1 MNRLQTIIVALS
13 LVVAFACGSVEAE
26 KSALSAEVAIE
37 HPTPAEV
44 QEEQVADTTQ
54 VNAVDPNLLISAD
67 TTPKTE
73 EKPQIEENKIEENKI
88 EENKVEEK
96 RTIPAKHL
104 LWLFIP
110 AVAIAALGFVCK
122 VKISEIKENTE
133 KETRIA
139 KWLVG
144 SVLALY
150 VVEFIMLAILLLLG
164 VLGAC
169 ESKFVIVMVTLAL
182 LLMLL
187 NAYGAFATNSAIL
200 SRYEISFTWKRVLVY
215 VGIALAVEA
224 LFALLIPQIFDIA
237 IADARMFIPNVIIL
251 AITLFVLFG
260 VDMYKQNEQSLRV
273 IPVVFILFMIGMLMI
288 GVLAIIALLAIGLW
302 SVIKIC
308 LAKDAAKD
316 ATKEVAEN
324 AAENVAEEV
333 EPQPAEPV
341 QLSEDAEVEDEKV
354 E

>member
-1 MNRLQTIIVALS
+1 
-13 LVVAFACGSVEAE
+13 
-26 KSALSAEVAIE
+26 
-37 HPTPAEV
+37 
-44 QEEQVADTTQ
+44 
-54 VNAVDPNLLISAD
+54 
-67 TTPKTE
+67 
-73 EKPQIEENKIEENKI
+73 
-88 EENKVEEK
+88 
-96 RTIPAKHL
+96 
-104 LWLFIP
+104 
-110 AVAIAALGFVCK
+110 
-122 VKISEIKENTE
+122 
-133 KETRIA
+133 
-139 KWLVG
+139 
-144 SVLALY
+144 
-150 VVEFIMLAILLLLG
+150 MLAILLLLG

>member
-73 EKPQIEENKIEENKI
+73 EKPQIEENKI

>member
-67 TTPKTE
+67 TTPKIE
-73 EKPQIEENKIEENKI
+73 EKPQIEENKI

-215 VGIALAVEA
+215 VGIALAVEV
-224 LFALLIPQIFDIA
+224 LFALLIPHIFDIA

>member
-54 VNAVDPNLLISAD
+54 VNAVVPNLLISAD
-67 TTPKTE
+67 TTPKIE
-73 EKPQIEENKIEENKI
+73 EKPQIEENKI

-122 VKISEIKENTE
+122 VKISEIKEDTE

-215 VGIALAVEA
+215 VGIALAVEV
-224 LFALLIPQIFDIA
+224 LFALLIPHIFDIA

-316 ATKEVAEN
+316 AAKEVAEN

>member
-26 KSALSAEVAIE
+26 KLALSAEVAIE

-67 TTPKTE
+67 TTPKIE
-73 EKPQIEENKIEENKI
+73 EKPQI

-215 VGIALAVEA
+215 VGIALAVEV

-316 ATKEVAEN
+316 AAKEVAEN